1 MLTLHYCRQSFGFFT
16 HWKRDL
22 GSSMFYHF
30 FLFSTPIK
38 TGFCSS
44 VSVTKESSCFSLQ
57 RYTCTCV
64 MMKQISS
71 SLLVQDEFMA
81 LWYCNYYTWYFVD
94 ITVIFFF
101 DLQIPCKQLFFSSPC
116 ICFIIMLMPVLG
128 YFWE

>member
-16 HWKRDL
+16 HWNRDL

-38 TGFCSS
+38 TVGFVPQCLLQKNRL
-44 VSVTKESSCFSLQ
+44 VFRCRDIHVHVWWWNRFRAVCYHKMNLWHYDIVT
-57 RYTCTCV
+57 
-64 MMKQISS
+64 IIPDI
-71 SLLVQDEFMA
+71 LLIL
-81 LWYCNYYTWYFVD
+81 LW
-94 ITVIFFF
+94 FFF
-101 DLQIPCKQLFFSSPC
+101 WFTNPLQTVFFSSPC